1 MQLCRTKDK
10 DGKSRYSDRG
20 GIITYQI
27 PDEEDDRDRMT
38 TDTVIYS
45 SPYWRQRVASVSLST
60 LSLSRF
66 VTAIMLPSDY
76 LMEFLVDDEQKKRWT
91 CDDSA
96 ATSKAMRLQSTEPSD
111 NGRPCFRRWRPP
123 TTSARPA
130 IAYKMLAGIRRCSQL
145 PLSIAAAAAAA
156 ADAALDSMAM

>member
-1 MQLCRTKDK
+1 MERADTAT
-10 DGKSRYSDRG
+10 G

-45 SPYWRQRVASVSLST
+45 SPYWRQCVASVSLST

-76 LMEFLVDDEQKKRWT
+76 LMEFLVDDEQKKLNMRRLGGDVEGDAVAVNGTERQWST
-91 CDDSA
+91 VLPPVPPTNHLSA
-96 ATSKAMRLQSTEPSD
+96 ARYCLQD
-111 NGRPCFRRWRPP
+111 ARRHQ
-123 TTSARPA
+123 T
-130 IAYKMLAGIRRCSQL
+130 LL
-145 PLSIAAAAAAA
+145 PIAAVYRCCCCCCC
-156 ADAALDSMAM
+156 

>member
-76 LMEFLVDDEQKKRWT
+76 LMEFLVDDEQKKR
-91 CDDSA
+91 
-96 ATSKAMRLQSTEPSD
+96 
-111 NGRPCFRRWRPP
+111 
-123 TTSARPA
+123 
-130 IAYKMLAGIRRCSQL
+130 
-145 PLSIAAAAAAA
+145 
-156 ADAALDSMAM
+156 